1 MNRLTWLF
9 ALSLLF
15 SSTVWA
21 ANWQSAQQRWA
32 EIQYRLPPD
41 QQSAAMQA
49 VIDEL
54 DAELSTQPKQVE
66 ALIWR
71 GIAEATLAGYQG
83 GLGALSLLRDARRD
97 LEAAIAIDER
107 ALNGAAHTSLGSL
120 YYQVPGWPISFGSN
134 SKAEAELKKG
144 LAIAPQDID
153 ANYFYADYL
162 RDRGDKAQA
171 RVYYER
177 ALAAPA
183 RPGRSLADEG
193 RREQIRQALSA
204 MD

>member
-41 QQSAAMQA
+41 QQSAAMQV

-54 DAELSTQPKQVE
+54 DAELSKQPKQVE

-97 LEAAIAIDER
+97 LEAAIAIDEH

-144 LAIAPQDID
+144 VESQAKAKLLQPLTKPSKSLQC
-153 ANYFYADYL
+153 L
-162 RDRGDKAQA
+162 RCWRTTLTWK
-171 RVYYER
+171 RLLRR
-177 ALAAPA
+177 AAKPL
-183 RPGRSLADEG
+183 EK
-193 RREQIRQALSA
+193 LSK
-204 MD
+204 

>member
-1 MNRLTWLF
+1 MNLQKCVF
-9 ALSLLF
+9 VISLLF

-32 EIQYRLPPD
+32 EIQYSAPQD
-41 QQSAAMQA
+41 QQQAAMQGL
-49 VIDEL
+49 IDEL
-54 DAELSTQPKQVE
+54 DAELSAQPKQAE

-71 GIAEATLAGYQG
+71 GIAEATLAGYKG
-83 GLGALSLLRDARRD
+83 GLGALSLLKDARRD
-97 LEAAIAIDER
+97 FEAAIDIDDS
-107 ALNGAAHTSLGSL
+107 ALSGAAHTSLGSL

-134 SKAEAELKKG
+134 AKAEAELEKG
-144 LAIAPQDID
+144 LAIAPNDID

-162 RDRGDKAQA
+162 RERGDKAEA

-177 ALAAPA
+177 ALNAPA
-183 RPGRSLADEG
+183 RPGRALADKG
-193 RREQIRQALSA
+193 RRQEIRQALSA

>member
-41 QQSAAMQA
+41 RQSAAMQA

-54 DAELSTQPKQVE
+54 DVELSTQPKQVE